1 MPTDSSRSSPS
12 RRSRRTHTSAF
23 ERIPC
28 RADYRLNS
36 FFPRTVRDW
45 NTALPPETPGL
56 SPLVHWRLH
65 FSRGRYRGCSTVS
78 MVLSAIICGHSVC
91 NTCKSTDKLAAMP
104 ECCPAVQV
112 EEDSSTECRESLG
125 KGGKTICDFVRRDI
139 SLCSSNSTHSILP
152 GHGSYFLV

>member
-1 MPTDSSRSSPS
+1 MPTDSQSRSSPS

-65 FSRGRYRGCSTVS
+65 LSRGRYRGCSTVS
-78 MVLSAIICGHSVC
+78 MVLFAVIPSVTLASRQTSWPRCQNAALQFKLKKTSRLSAAKVWGKAVRRSAILSVAIFLFVVHIAH
-91 NTCKSTDKLAAMP
+91 TISFPAM
-104 ECCPAVQV
+104 VV
-112 EEDSSTECRESLG
+112 
-125 KGGKTICDFVRRDI
+125 IF
-139 SLCSSNSTHSILP
+139 
-152 GHGSYFLV
+152 